1 MTTLLPSTQD
11 RPASSLGAR
20 KRYMLVS
27 VDSHVGP
34 SVSKH
39 LREYC
44 EAKYLDAF
52 DEDIHKN
59 TTHIESNRGRD
70 LENED
75 PLGAGNQGGQTVAA
89 TSGASRDHSQSML
102 DRWAAARAVAGL
114 QDPHARLKD
123 MDEQGVAADVIFAGG
138 QNDELLPFD
147 TSDDPELQAVGAEI
161 FNRWMVDFCSVD
173 PLRLHGVAQL
183 SMHDIPAAI
192 RSVEKAKE
200 QGFSSVNFPAPRRGL
215 LPYSEDAYEPFWAAC
230 EALDMPLNTHGG
242 GGERGYW
249 TGRGAR
255 YSARAEG
262 QFMARRGLWGL
273 IFSGAF
279 ERHPGLKF
287 VLTEQMAGWVPQT
300 LAQLDGIWLDN
311 VTMYRSFREALPH
324 KPSEY
329 WQRQV
334 FIGDSFMSRP
344 EAQQRHEVGL
354 YNIMYGTD
362 YPHAESVFP
371 LTRLALRQA
380 FSDVPSD
387 EVQLMVGDNAVRCFG
402 LDAEALRSIGDRIG
416 PTVAEI
422 AVAPTEEE
430 LAKDVPPFCLAFRD
444 Y

>member
-1 MTTLLPSTQD
+1 
-11 RPASSLGAR
+11 
-20 KRYMLVS
+20 
-27 VDSHVGP
+27 
-34 SVSKH
+34 
-39 LREYC
+39 
-44 EAKYLDAF
+44 
-52 DEDIHKN
+52 
-59 TTHIESNRGRD
+59 
-70 LENED
+70 
-75 PLGAGNQGGQTVAA
+75 
-89 TSGASRDHSQSML
+89 
-102 DRWAAARAVAGL
+102 
-114 QDPHARLKD
+114 
-123 MDEQGVAADVIFAGG
+123 
-138 QNDELLPFD
+138 
-147 TSDDPELQAVGAEI
+147 
-161 FNRWMVDFCSVD
+161 
-173 PLRLHGVAQL
+173 
-183 SMHDIPAAI
+183 
-192 RSVEKAKE
+192 
-200 QGFSSVNFPAPRRGL
+200 
-215 LPYSEDAYEPFWAAC
+215 
-230 EALDMPLNTHGG
+230 
-242 GGERGYW
+242 
-249 TGRGAR
+249 
-255 YSARAEG
+255 
-262 QFMARRGLWGL
+262 MARRGLWGL